1 MASLR
6 DIRKRISSVK
16 SSRQITKAMK
26 MVSAS
31 KLRRAQEAIVR
42 ARPYAQHMEAV
53 LSSLATRAELAA
65 HPLLAV
71 RPARRVELVLMT
83 SDRGLCG
90 GFNANVIRRAQ
101 LFVEE
106 ERARSEQ
113 IEISTLGRKGRDF
126 TRRRKIPVR
135 RDYPGIFAGLEFSR
149 AEEIAKELAQHYVE
163 AELDAVFL
171 LYNEFRSAISQR
183 VSLMRLLPVVPRT
196 VPEGSLLPTDYL
208 YEPSRA
214 AVLDNLLPQHLAMQL
229 WRAMLESQ
237 ASEHG
242 ARMTA
247 MEAASKNA
255 TEMID
260 KLTLQFNRARQA
272 AITKE
277 LMEIVS
283 GAEALR

>member
-6 DIRKRISSVK
+6 DIRKRIASVK

-26 MVSAS
+26 MVAAS

-53 LSSLATRAELAA
+53 LSSLATRADLTA

-71 RPARRVELVLMT
+71 REPKKVELVLLT

-101 LFVEE
+101 QFLEE
-106 ERARSEQ
+106 ERAKSER

-126 TRRRKIPVR
+126 SRRRKLDLR
-135 RDYPGIFAGLEFSR
+135 RDYVGIFEDLAFAR
-149 AEEIAKELAQHYVE
+149 AVEIAGELAQHYVQ
-163 AELDAVFL
+163 AELDAVYL

-183 VSLMRLLPVVPRT
+183 VSLIRLLPVVARA
-196 VPEGSLLPTDYL
+196 VPEGSAQPTDYL
-208 YEPSRA
+208 YEPSRS
-214 AVLDNLLPQHLAMQL
+214 AVLDTLLPRHMAMQL